1 MEKLRLL
8 ALSGSLRKDS
18 YNTTLINTITT
29 LVSKNI
35 EILRFDLSTLPLF
48 NPDREDENIESVNL
62 LKEKVG
68 CCHGVLIASPEYA
81 HGISG
86 VMKNALDWLVSS
98 EEFPYKPV
106 VLCNASPRATHGYDT
121 LKEVINT
128 MSGII
133 VEDAAITL
141 PMLGLDLTENDII
154 QNKELSN
161 HIIDKI
167 SFFTDYIKNS

>member
-8 ALSGSLRKDS
+8 ALSGSLRKNS

-48 NPDREDENIESVNL
+48 NPDREEENIESVKL

-68 CCHGVLIASPEYA
+68 YCHGVLISSPEYA

-86 VMKNALDWLVSS
+86 VMKNALDWLVG
-98 EEFPYKPV
+98 K
-106 VLCNASPRATHGYDT
+106 
-121 LKEVINT
+121 
-128 MSGII
+128 
-133 VEDAAITL
+133 
-141 PMLGLDLTENDII
+141 
-154 QNKELSN
+154 Q
-161 HIIDKI
+161 
-167 SFFTDYIKNS
+167 